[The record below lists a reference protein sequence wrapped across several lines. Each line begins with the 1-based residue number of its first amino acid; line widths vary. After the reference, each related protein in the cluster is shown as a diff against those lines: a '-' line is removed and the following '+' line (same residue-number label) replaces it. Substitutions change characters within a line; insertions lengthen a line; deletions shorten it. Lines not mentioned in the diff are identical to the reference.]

1 MDLNINTW
9 NITLTQNNVDN
20 YDIHTLISLY
30 FLPRNDNMTYLLN
43 TNQDKYS
50 FIEKFVYDIA
60 MFHFKQLGIE
70 YNKDDHF
77 IEFWFKYN
85 YISTCHV
92 DTDEYEHKF
101 NSDFKYKEN
110 SPILTCI
117 TYLSESNIPT
127 FITDINYNDNI
138 NECYSEKNKINLS
151 FPKYLK
157 QITFNGGN
165 YFHGTCKV
173 FENETHINR
182 KILSI
187 ILWDKKKVKV
197 PYFDSK
203 IFEYGLYSIHGIKM
217 IDSYIDKNIQL
228 TNIHKIDSPKG
239 EFFINKNKNNEYIIN
254 KSFFKDLINLGNG
267 KHNYLF
273 YRFSNIL
280 NENNFENYEL
290 IELSNKIDL
299 NSDAG
304 IKITEKNMESCVKN
318 KEQNIVKNDIFTKQR
333 MIENSFFD
341 SVTCDWIINSTEKY
355 IMKKQER
362 SSLSKINIDSLKNIQ
377 PFVLFSL
384 ENLFKTKIM
393 NFYHLIN
400 ENEKFIIQNIHVLK
414 MDTNNTRLNEE
425 IVDLTIKIVLNNN
438 LNIDFKDGTKMNL
451 NKGDFI
457 THQSKSIES
466 MTVSANP
473 CYMLVANIVWC

>member
-70 YNKDDHF
+70 YNKDEHF
-77 IEFWFKYN
+77 IEFWLKTN

-92 DTDEYEHKF
+92 DTDEYEREF
-101 NSDFKYKEN
+101 NNNFKYDDNE
-110 SPILTCI
+110 PMLTCI

-127 FITDINYNDNI
+127 FITDINYNDNM
-138 NECYSEKNKINLS
+138 NDNYSEKNKINLS

-157 QITFNGGN
+157 QITFNGGK
-165 YFHGTCKV
+165 YYHGTCKV
-173 FENETHINR
+173 FENETSVNR
-182 KILSI
+182 HILSI
-187 ILWDKKKVKV
+187 NFWNKKKVKV

-203 IFEYGLYSIHGIKM
+203 IFEYGLYSKHRIKM
-217 IDSYIDKNIQL
+217 IDSYIDKNIQF
-228 TNIHKIDSPKG
+228 TNIHKIDCPKG

-254 KSFFKDLINLGNG
+254 KSFFKDLINLENG

-299 NSDAG
+299 NSHAG
-304 IKITEKNMESCVKN
+304 IEITEKNVESCVKN
-318 KEQNIVKNDIFTKQR
+318 MEQNIVKKEIFTKKG
-333 MIENSFFD
+333 MIEKSFFD
-341 SVTCDWIINSTEKY
+341 NVTCDWIINSTEKY
-355 IMKKQER
+355 IIKNKQG

-393 NFYHLIN
+393 NFYNLNNKNQTFMI
-400 ENEKFIIQNIHVLK
+400 KNIHVLK
-414 MDTNNTRLNEE
+414 IDNNNIRINEDNF
-425 IVDLTIKIVLNNN
+425 DLTIKIVLNNN
-438 LNIDFKDGTKMNL
+438 LNIDLKDGTKMIL

-457 THQSKSIES
+457 THDLNSIKNIMFNVIPS
-466 MTVSANP
+466 
-473 CYMLVANIVWC
+473 YILVADIFS